1 MNTLPFAQAIFCRH
15 CLIRTFVVH
24 PQHREKNMMIT
35 NGAATAVMTSAVPET
50 GIMELTALA
59 SMLPAAPTFEDLT
72 PKFGMSDERPGPG
85 QRKESW
91 FSVTLYESEGQ
102 QQTTI

>member
-1 MNTLPFAQAIFCRH
+1 
-15 CLIRTFVVH
+15 
-24 PQHREKNMMIT
+24 MMIT
-35 NGAATAVMTSAVPET
+35 NGAATAVTTSAVPET

-85 QRKESW
+85 QRQESW